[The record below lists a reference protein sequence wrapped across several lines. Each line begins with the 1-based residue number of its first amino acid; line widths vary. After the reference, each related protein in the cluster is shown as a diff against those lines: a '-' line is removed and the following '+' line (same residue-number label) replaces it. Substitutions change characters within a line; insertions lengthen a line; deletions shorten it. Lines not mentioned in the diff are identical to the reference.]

1 MPRCPICD
9 SPRVIIVLNETR
21 RGPCARCGARWTQDG
36 DTQRQVEPP
45 ASADQ
50 AGQRTGAR

>member
-21 RGPCARCGARWTQDG
+21 RGLCARCGARWTQDG

-45 ASADQ
+45 ASAEQ